1 MLLRTAPDAT
11 KAAAGERW
19 LPRRAAICLLIC
31 FCLVWFYTLGA
42 RTLVPSDEGR
52 YAEIAR
58 EMAVTGDF
66 LTPHLNGIKYFG
78 KPPLQAWA
86 TALTFSVFGL
96 GEWQARLWTG
106 LCGLGGIFM
115 VFLAGGRLYNAATG
129 ITAALVLGSSF
140 FWAAAA
146 HVSSYDMG
154 LSAMLTCALCAML
167 IAQRPAAFPRE
178 RRNWMFCCWAGM
190 ALAVLSKDLA
200 GIVLPGVVLVVYT
213 LVSRD
218 WRIWGRLHIVPG
230 LALFLAIAAPWFV
243 LVSFENPEF
252 PAFFFIREHV
262 GRFTSDVHGRQES
275 WHYFLPFLIVGMTPW
290 FGVLAQSLRHGV
302 SASTAGFDACRF
314 LVVWAV
320 AIVVFFSLSHA
331 KLPGYILPVFP
342 ALALLIARYLDSVSH
357 KAIIAAAVPV
367 ALLGA
372 AALVFLW
379 IGPGIIKSMHALT
392 PAQRGYM
399 HWIAGAAA
407 LLVLGGIASTCLA
420 RRARA
425 WALTVLAAAGF
436 MAGQALMLG
445 HEPLGRDK
453 AGVAHLAAIRSE
465 LTPQTPMYAVGQY
478 EYALPFYLGRT
489 LTVVYKA
496 EDAMRLDLA
505 RRPHLWIP
513 MLDTFIA
520 TWEAQRAHGMKAIA
534 FIHPDICAD
543 LQRRGVPMRVIGQDA
558 RRVIVTNDVLPDEG
572 WTSSKYWTRNQ

>member
-1 MLLRTAPDAT
+1 MLLRTAPDGT
-11 KAAAGERW
+11 QLAARERRI
-19 LPRRAAICLLIC
+19 PRRAAICLLIC
-31 FCLVWFYTLGA
+31 FCLVWFYTLGG
-42 RTLVPSDEGR
+42 RTLVPTDEGR

-58 EMAVTGDF
+58 EMAATGDF

-78 KPPLQAWA
+78 KPPLQAWT
-86 TALTFSVFGL
+86 TALAFSVFGL

-106 LCGLGGIFM
+106 LCGLAGIFM

-154 LSAMLTCALCAML
+154 LSAMLTCALCALL
-167 IAQRPAAFPRE
+167 IAQRPAASPRE
-178 RRNWMFCCWAGM
+178 QRNWMFGCWAGM
-190 ALAVLSKDLA
+190 ALAVLSKGLV
-200 GIVLPGVVLVVYT
+200 GIVLPGVVLVLYT

-243 LVSFENPEF
+243 LVSLENPEF

-262 GRFTSDVHGRQES
+262 GRFTSDVHSRQEP
-275 WHYFLPFLIVGMTPW
+275 WHYFLPFLVVGMTPW
-290 FGVLAQSLRHGV
+290 FGVLAQSLRHGGR
-302 SASTAGFDACRF
+302 ATAAGFDPGRF
-314 LVVWAV
+314 LVVWAGS
-320 AIVVFFSLSHA
+320 IFVFFSLSHA
-331 KLPGYILPVFP
+331 KLPAYILPVFP
-342 ALALLIARYLDSVSH
+342 ALALLIARHLESATH
-357 KAIIAAAVPV
+357 KAIIVAAAPL

-372 AALVFLW
+372 AVLVFQW
-379 IGPGIIKSMHALT
+379 IGPALIKNMHELT

-399 HWIAGAAA
+399 HWITGAAA
-407 LLVLGGIASTCLA
+407 LLLLGGIAAAWLA

-436 MAGQALMLG
+436 LAGQALMLG

-453 AGVAHLAAIRSE
+453 AGVAHLAAVRSE
-465 LTPQTPMYAVGQY
+465 ITPQTPIYAVGQY

-489 LTVVYKA
+489 LIMVYKA
-496 EDAMRLDLA
+496 EDAMRLDLE

-513 MLDTFIA
+513 RLDTFIA
-520 TWEAQRAHGMKAIA
+520 TWEAQRARGMKAIA
-534 FIHPDICAD
+534 FIRPDIYAD
-543 LQRRGVPMRVIGQDA
+543 LRRRGVPMRVIGKDA
-558 RRVIVTNDVLPDEG
+558 RRVIATNDVPVVLY
-572 WTSSKYWTRNQ
+572 K